1 MLVIALV
8 KMVPKPQ
15 LMWSNLSQLN
25 YPLLH
30 LQKLTNTQQE
40 AVLKLIADTTAFDN
54 TPPIAEHIL
63 LHLRH
68 GGDKT
73 DSHLLVEQEN
83 QVIGYAHLDQT
94 DLVAGP
100 SVELIVDPKFRGAR
114 VGKQL
119 LSKAIDIC
127 GKELRL
133 WVHGDQPAAK
143 ALATSFGFE
152 KLRTVIQMRR
162 ELEQILQIPKIDPD
176 IVIRSFLPGLDSNSW
191 LELNNKAFKDHPEQG
206 DWQLSD
212 LNIRLGEEWFDEQG
226 FFLAVIKHRLIGS
239 SWTKIHGAHT
249 HSHAGEKES
258 HAHPAIGEI
267 YITAVD
273 QDYSGRR
280 IGKALTIS
288 ALNYLKYQGLNS
300 AMLYVD
306 FDNKAALN
314 LYQSLDFMQSSM
326 DILYK
331 LKA

>member
-1 MLVIALV
+1 
-8 KMVPKPQ
+8 
-15 LMWSNLSQLN
+15 
-25 YPLLH
+25 LLH
-30 LQKLTNTQQE
+30 LPKKTNTQQE
-40 AVLKLIADTTAFDN
+40 AVLKLIAGTTAFDN

-68 GGDKT
+68 GGDKA
-73 DSHLLVEQEN
+73 DSHLLVEKEGE
-83 QVIGYAHLDQT
+83 VIGYAHLDQT

-100 SVELIVDPKFRGAR
+100 SVELVIDPKFRGAG

-119 LSKAIDIC
+119 LSKVIEIC
-127 GKELRL
+127 GNGLRL
-133 WVHGDQPAAK
+133 WVHGDQPTAN

-152 KLRTVIQMRR
+152 KIRAVLQMSRALTDIQQ
-162 ELEQILQIPKIDPD
+162 LPKVGKKEIDQD
-176 IVIRSFLPGLDSNSW
+176 VVIRSFLPGIDSDAW
-191 LELNNKAFKDHPEQG
+191 LSLNNKAFKDHPEQG

-249 HSHAGEKES
+249 HSHAREKES

>member
-1 MLVIALV
+1 
-8 KMVPKPQ
+8 
-15 LMWSNLSQLN
+15 
-25 YPLLH
+25 LLH
-30 LQKLTNTQQE
+30 IPKLTNTQQE

-68 GGDKT
+68 GGDKA

-100 SVELIVDPKFRGAR
+100 SVELVVDPKFRGAG

-119 LSKAIDIC
+119 LSKAIEIC

-133 WVHGDQPAAK
+133 WVHGDQPAAN

-152 KLRTVIQMRR
+152 KIRTVLQLNTKLDKIL
-162 ELEQILQIPKIDPD
+162 ELPKLDPG
-176 IVIRSFLPGLDSNSW
+176 IVIRSFLPGIDSTSW

-206 DWQLSD
+206 NWQLSD
-212 LNIRLGEEWFDEQG
+212 LNIRISEDWFDKQG
-226 FFLAVIKHRLIGS
+226 FFLAVKNEKLIGS
-239 SWTKIHGAHT
+239 TWTKIDVSHN
-249 HSHAGEKES
+249 HSHTGETKT

-273 QDYSGRR
+273 PDYVGIGVGRSLS
-280 IGKALTIS
+280 ITALK
-288 ALNYLKYQGLNS
+288 YLKYQGLDN

-306 FDNKAALN
+306 SKNHRALN
-314 LYQSLDFMQSSM
+314 LYQSLGFTQSGL

-331 LKA
+331 L

>member
-1 MLVIALV
+1 M
-8 KMVPKPQ
+8 
-15 LMWSNLSQLN
+15 
-25 YPLLH
+25 LH
-30 LQKLTNTQQE
+30 LPKLTNTQQE
-40 AVLKLIADTTAFDN
+40 AVLKLIAGTTAFDN

-68 GGDKT
+68 GGDKA

-100 SVELIVDPKFRGAR
+100 SVELVVDPKFRGAG

-119 LSKAIDIC
+119 LSKAIEIC

-133 WVHGDQPAAK
+133 WVHGDQPAAN

-152 KLRTVIQMRR
+152 KIRTVLQMSRPLTDIQQ
-162 ELEQILQIPKIDPD
+162 LPNIDKEVGKD
-176 IVIRSFLPGLDSNSW
+176 IVIRSFLPGIDSDVW
-191 LELNNKAFKDHPEQG
+191 LSLNNKVFQDHPEQRN
-206 DWQLSD
+206 WQIAD
-212 LNIRLGEEWFDEQG
+212 LNIRMGEEWFDEQG
-226 FFLAVIKHRLIGS
+226 FFLAEIDKKIIGS
-239 SWTKIHGAHT
+239 TWTKIHGSHT
-249 HSHAGEKES
+249 HKHEGEIES

-273 QDYSGRR
+273 QQYSGRG
-280 IGKALTIS
+280 IGKVLTIT
-288 ALNYLKYQGLNS
+288 ALNYLKYQGLSN

-306 FDNKAALN
+306 FDNKAALT
-314 LYQSLDFMQSSM
+314 LYQSLGFTQSGM